1 MHQNSSSRVQEN
13 PTPENCSPGKMSDT
27 IIMQVQRLR
36 PSASVITDASE
47 QSYYWNKMLTMWN
60 LPSHIKHFPG
70 ANPTSIER
78 SDLSRLKA
86 DDFIAS
92 LKSDGVRYMLLMTV
106 KPNSIDD
113 PIAIMID
120 RTKTMYE
127 IEVWANEDYFIL
139 GSLYDG
145 ELVWQQNTLSFV
157 IFDVILAKGVG
168 CHVMSYRER
177 LQILQN
183 TILCVS
189 SSHAGESIE
198 QMIVEESKF
207 MAQNNEYELII
218 VTKKCVSKEN
228 IQELWLD
235 HQNNSHRVDGMVF
248 TLNKSPIEIG
258 TSNSI
263 LKWKPSHTIDVR
275 GTYDEQSN
283 LWSVFA
289 NSNTS
294 DTLFEITNDI
304 EGQPVKLENNKLL
317 QTLVEHQPCIVE
329 CALALK
335 DGCLLLQPERERA
348 DKRAPNSMKT
358 ILATIRNVQ
367 ENITIEN
374 LIDAIAL

>member
-1 MHQNSSSRVQEN
+1 M
-13 PTPENCSPGKMSDT
+13 TDT

-36 PSASVITDASE
+36 PSSSIITNPSE
-47 QSYYWNKMLTMWN
+47 QSYYWNKMLSMWN

-78 SDLSRLKA
+78 TDLSRLKT

-92 LKSDGVRYMLLMTV
+92 LKSDGVRYMLLLTI

-145 ELVWQQNTLSFV
+145 ELVWEQNSLSFV
-157 IFDVILAKGVG
+157 IFDVVVAKGEG
-168 CHVMSYRER
+168 CHNMTYRER
-177 LQILQN
+177 LHILQN

-189 SSHAGESIE
+189 KSHGGDSIE
-198 QMIVEESKF
+198 QMIGEESKF
-207 MAQNNEYELII
+207 LAQNNEYELLI

-228 IQELWLD
+228 THELWMK
-235 HQNNSHRVDGMVF
+235 HENNTHRVDGLVF

-258 TSNSI
+258 TSGSI
-263 LKWKPSHTIDVR
+263 LKWKPTHTIDVHV
-275 GTYDEQSN
+275 TYTAERDS
-283 LWSVFA
+283 WKVFA
-289 NSNTS
+289 NSNVS
-294 DTLFEITNDI
+294 QDIIEITDAI
-304 EGQPVKLENNKLL
+304 DEHRVKLVANKLL
-317 QTLVEHQPCIVE
+317 QTLIGHQPCIVE
-329 CALALK
+329 CALALN
-335 DGCLLLQPERERA
+335 DGWLTLQPERERA
-348 DKRAPNSMKT
+348 DKHAPNSMKT

-367 ENITIEN
+367 ENISIED
-374 LIDAIAL
+374 IIRAIAM

>member
-1 MHQNSSSRVQEN
+1 
-13 PTPENCSPGKMSDT
+13 
-27 IIMQVQRLR
+27 
-36 PSASVITDASE
+36 
-47 QSYYWNKMLTMWN
+47 MWN

-183 TILCVS
+183 TVLCVS
-189 SSHAGESIE
+189 SSQAGESIE